1 MCGEAELP
9 CLGDIPMPGSCG
21 SLCWF
26 PVWFELRWFAVFFLR
41 WYLAGNVAGLTI
53 FSLARFGYPLRHS
66 CHLWCINEQWKCRLA
81 CFDIRSWQYCLF
93 SFTLCPHCTRR
104 NRCTDVRYNIV
115 DIFVKQIDVGLYIL
129 FGHNGPQTLLPRC
142 STCSV

>member
-9 CLGDIPMPGSCG
+9 CLGDVPMPGSCG

-66 CHLWCINEQWKCRLA
+66 CHCGALMSNG
-81 CFDIRSWQYCLF
+81 
-93 SFTLCPHCTRR
+93 
-104 NRCTDVRYNIV
+104 NV
-115 DIFVKQIDVGLYIL
+115 DWHALIL
-129 FGHNGPQTLLPRC
+129 DLGSTAFFLLPFALTAPVEIAVLMYVTTLWTFLL
-142 STCSV
+142 SKLM